1 VRNRSGQ
8 WWRPLLDARWVVFLV
23 VATVAV
29 FSFIVSYSHIY
40 DLGRVH
46 AQSGTAARLLP
57 LTVDLLIVASSLV
70 LFIQDRPSLDR
81 KSLAFWMP
89 RLVLYAAI
97 GATVAA
103 NVAYGLPF
111 GWLSAVISGW
121 PGVAFVAAVEVG
133 ILVARPDERGR
144 GASAQETSPAASPR
158 ASLPTVRGIQDRQK
172 CSPTTAKKIRAE
184 VAADRRSR
192 GGNPSVSPAAPAAQ
206 GVPAGQF
213 PPLPAGTQD
222 SPAGNPNHPRSV
234 PAGVNGKAVP

>member
-1 VRNRSGQ
+1 MENRSGQ

-70 LFIQDRPSLDR
+70 LFIQDRPSLPA

-103 NVAYGLPF
+103 NVAYGLPS
-111 GWLSAVISGW
+111 GWLAAVISGW

-133 ILVARPDERGR
+133 ILVARPG
-144 GASAQETSPAASPR
+144 TSPAATGP
-158 ASLPTVRGIQDRQK
+158 VRVTEGRPPSAWLDDQILVLLARMSARSTAEALGVSK
-172 CSPTTAKKIRAE
+172 TRVETAKRRAALT
-184 VAADRRSR
+184 AAEERSR
-192 GGNPSVSPAAPAAQ
+192 GGQLHPAAAPAVT
-206 GVPAGQF
+206 GVPAGE
-213 PPLPAGTQD
+213 
-222 SPAGNPNHPRSV
+222 NPRSL
-234 PAGVNGKAVP
+234 AGASPNGQAHG